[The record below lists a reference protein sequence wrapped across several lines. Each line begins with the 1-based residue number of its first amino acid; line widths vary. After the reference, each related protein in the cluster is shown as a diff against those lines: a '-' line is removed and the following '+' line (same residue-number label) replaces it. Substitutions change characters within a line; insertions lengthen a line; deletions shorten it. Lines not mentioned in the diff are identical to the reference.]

1 MSKNKT
7 PEERK
12 RESAEIFAEIQ
23 ERRRRRGLAP
33 IDTTKEMRRY
43 GMTDATAIT
52 RGANKNDKQLAEMR
66 EAANKKLRF

>member
-7 PEERK
+7 PEE

-33 IDTTKEMRRY
+33 IDTTKGMRRY